1 MTSSSSHSR
10 GKGSP
15 KDPRKNSGTAPKS
28 PSKTPSQKGEAP
40 RKSESSKDS
49 AKSWSPKTFG
59 FGSTT
64 DRSNQAKATSPQAK
78 AKSANTESEG
88 GERERRKPA
97 ARTQGAP
104 KVQPNLQGLKTLMAW
119 HGVELKPEVLDKIWT
134 YHQMIRENNDD
145 GDLTRLRAFE
155 TMVLRHYVDCTLI
168 NAFVKEWPNRM
179 IDVGSGAGFP
189 GIPLAIVNPQ
199 IRLTLCEPRPRRVEF
214 LNRVIQ
220 KLGLKNVDVFGHKVT
235 SSSMDIPVMG
245 VITRA
250 FEDFQTTLLRVD
262 RALQPGGRAY
272 FLKGPAAREEVLAGI
287 PEGYRLIQETCYDLP
302 RSQEHRVFLELE
314 RLA

>member
-1 MTSSSSHSR
+1 MSFSN
-10 GKGSP
+10 
-15 KDPRKNSGTAPKS
+15 PRKP
-28 PSKTPSQKGEAP
+28 Q
-40 RKSESSKDS
+40 
-49 AKSWSPKTFG
+49 KSWNS
-59 FGSTT
+59 
-64 DRSNQAKATSPQAK
+64 QAPQNNSRA
-78 AKSANTESEG
+78 SEG
-88 GERERRKPA
+88 PKAQGGKSGDAQERERRKPA

-104 KVQPNLQGLKTLMAW
+104 KVQPTLQGMKTLMAW
-119 HGVELKPEVLDKIWT
+119 HGVELKPEVMDQIWA

-168 NAFVKEWPNRM
+168 NAFVKEWPQRM

-189 GIPLAIVNPQ
+189 GIPLSIVNPN

-214 LNRVIQ
+214 LNRVID
-220 KLGLKNVDVFGHKVT
+220 KLGLKNTDVFGHKVT

-262 RALQPGGRAY
+262 RALKPGGRAF

-287 PEGYRLIQETCYDLP
+287 PEGYRLVQETYYDLP
-302 RSQEHRVFLELE
+302 RSQEHRAFLEIE
-314 RLA
+314 RLR